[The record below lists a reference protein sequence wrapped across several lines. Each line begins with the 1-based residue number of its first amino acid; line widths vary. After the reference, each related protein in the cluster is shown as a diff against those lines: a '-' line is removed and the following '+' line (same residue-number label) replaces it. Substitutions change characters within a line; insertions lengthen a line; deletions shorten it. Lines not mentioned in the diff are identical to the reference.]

1 MMKPT
6 IIKPK
11 SAFSNVE
18 GPELLN
24 QKTNIKRSVADV
36 NSRCSATSGRG
47 CDGLRLD
54 KDDEHES
61 SPGEAERYVG
71 FMLLF
76 QAIKREKRPQLAAE
90 PAPFG
95 WVFHVAHKG

>member
-6 IIKPK
+6 FIKPK

-18 GPELLN
+18 SPELLN

-54 KDDEHES
+54 KES
-61 SPGEAERYVG
+61 SPGEAETYVG

-76 QAIKREKRPQLAAE
+76 
-90 PAPFG
+90 
-95 WVFHVAHKG
+95 